1 MQFSHLTLCMVA
13 KFGHKSFSLLLTKC
27 QFYKKNAVR
36 IPDFNAHSEPLFK
49 QSDIL
54 KFDDNIVVINSPSN
68 NLYIG
73 CHSC

>member
-1 MQFSHLTLCMVA
+1 MYGCQIWTQ
-13 KFGHKSFSLLLTKC
+13 KLLSVTDKMLIL
-27 QFYKKNAVR
+27 QNAVR

-54 KFDDNIVVINSPSN
+54 KVNDNIVVINSLSN